1 MTIYSEN
8 LYEELLINPV
18 RSEQVDTLSIVSGY
32 ATSAMAFHHLNHFFE
47 HGQQI
52 TVNLIIG
59 MVPRD
64 GMTISNHRGFLGLV
78 GETFA
83 DNFKCSYVINRPQV
97 HSKLYIWSRG
107 DVPVRA
113 YIGSANY
120 TQTALRL
127 GKQREV
133 LALCD
138 PLDAMGYYNELQHDT
153 IYCDH
158 QDTENEIMLLRDNFR
173 RGMPSA
179 SQTSIAD
186 VSVADADYSSL
197 PSVMIPLVKRDGEI
211 HNAGGGLNWG
221 QRGGREPNQAYIQL
235 RPDVYHSD
243 FFPVRGIRFTV
254 LTDDG
259 KSLICTRAQKSDEG
273 QAIETPQ
280 NNSLLGEYFRNR
292 LGLANGEFVKTS
304 DLRNYGRTDVKFY
317 KIDDETFYLDFSI

>member
-1 MTIYSEN
+1 MSVFCTN

-18 RSEQVDTLSIVSGY
+18 TTETVDTLNIVSGY
-32 ATSAMAFHHLNHFFE
+32 ATSAMAFHHLNYFAE
-47 HGQQI
+47 NNRNI
-52 TVNLIIG
+52 NVNLTIG

-64 GMTISNHRGFLGLV
+64 GMSVSNHRGFLGLV
-78 GETFA
+78 NEDFS
-83 DNFKCSYVINRPQV
+83 DNFRCSYVVNRPQV
-97 HSKLYIWSRG
+97 HSKLYIWSLG
-107 DVPVRA
+107 DTPIRA

-127 GKQREV
+127 GTQREIMST
-133 LALCD
+133 CD
-138 PLDAMGYYNELQHDT
+138 PERALDYYNELQADT
-153 IYCDH
+153 IYCNH
-158 QDTENEIMLLRDNFR
+158 QDTESEILLFRDNFR

-186 VSVADADYSSL
+186 ISPANDYTSL
-197 PSVMIPLVKRDGEI
+197 PAVTVPLVKRDGEI

-221 QRGGREPNQAYIQL
+221 QRDGREPNQAYIQL

-259 KSLICTRAQKSDEG
+259 KSIICTRAQKSKEG
-273 QAIETPQ
+273 QAIHTPQ

-292 LGLANGEFVKTS
+292 LGLANGAFIKTT
-304 DLRNYGRTDVKFY
+304 DLINYGRTDVKFY
-317 KIDDETFYLDFSI
+317 KIDDETFFMDFSE